1 MNGVSHMLAFVVGG
15 GVLIALGFLFDT
27 LAGNAD
33 VVGAFGFTSPVATV
47 VFWIGKA
54 AFALMLPILSAYIA
68 SSIADR
74 PGLLPGIIS
83 GVFAS
88 SGYTFSSLIENQGL
102 VGDDK
107 AVSGFLGAL
116 LAGFLAGVIVN
127 LLKKA
132 FSWLPKSMDGKEV
145 IIRTLNI
152 GGDKAIDYLN
162 IEKEDNPF
170 LGRRAVRY
178 CLDNPKIFKPQLRA
192 ILRAAVFGDIKV
204 MLPLVTTLDEV
215 RKAKALIEECKNELK
230 DDGLRF
236 AYIPVGVMIETPSA
250 AIISDLLAK
259 EVAFFSIGTNDLT
272 GHTMAV
278 DRGNAAVSELYDP
291 TQPAVLRLIE
301 MTIKNAKKAGIPV
314 GMCGEAAADTRLIQK
329 LCEWGL
335 DEFSVT
341 PSSILHTRKTICEC
355 E

>member
-272 GHTMAV
+272 GYTMAV

-291 TQPAVLRLIE
+291 NQPAVLRLIE
-301 MTIKNAKKAGIPV
+301 MTIKNAKKKQA
-314 GMCGEAAADTRLIQK
+314 
-329 LCEWGL
+329 
-335 DEFSVT
+335 F
-341 PSSILHTRKTICEC
+341 PSEC
-355 E
+355 AEKRQPIHVLFKSFANGDLTNSR